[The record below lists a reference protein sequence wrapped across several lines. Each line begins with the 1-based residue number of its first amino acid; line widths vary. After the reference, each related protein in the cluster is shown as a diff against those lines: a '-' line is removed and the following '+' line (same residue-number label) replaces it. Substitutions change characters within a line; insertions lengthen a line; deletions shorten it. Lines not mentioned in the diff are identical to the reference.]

1 MGASMLRTTACIASL
16 VGALVLATPA
26 VAASNGNGGGAAKSS
41 SISLAQP
48 SAATAAAVTGPGYG
62 DLVSFD
68 ISTNETATPFVN
80 VNCYQNGALV
90 SEGWEG
96 YFDGAL
102 GDRYFGLYSPVWT
115 GGAADCT
122 ASLDSLVNG
131 RFRVLASTSFH
142 VDA

>member
-1 MGASMLRTTACIASL
+1 MLRTTACIASL

-26 VAASNGNGGGAAKSS
+26 VAANGNGGGATKSS
-41 SISLAQP
+41 SISLALP
-48 SAATAAAVTGPGYG
+48 STLTAAAVTGPGYG
-62 DLVSFD
+62 DFVSFD
-68 ISTNETATPFVN
+68 ISTNETASPFVN
-80 VNCYQNGALV
+80 VNCYQNGTLV

-102 GDRYFGLYSPVWT
+102 GDRLFGLYSPLWT

-122 ASLDSLVNG
+122 AALDSLSNG
-131 RFRVLASTSFH
+131 RARQLASTSFH

>member
-1 MGASMLRTTACIASL
+1 MLRTTACIASL

-26 VAASNGNGGGAAKSS
+26 VAAKGGNGGATSSS
-41 SISLAQP
+41 SISLALP
-48 SAATAAAVTGPGYG
+48 SAATAAAVANPGYG

-68 ISTNETATPFVN
+68 VSTNVTLSPFVN
-80 VNCYQNGALV
+80 LKCYQGGALV
-90 SEGWEG
+90 AEGWEG

-102 GDRYFGLYSPVWT
+102 GDRVFGLYSPVWT

-122 ASLDSLVNG
+122 ATLETYVNG
-131 RFRVLASTSFH
+131 RWRELASTGFH